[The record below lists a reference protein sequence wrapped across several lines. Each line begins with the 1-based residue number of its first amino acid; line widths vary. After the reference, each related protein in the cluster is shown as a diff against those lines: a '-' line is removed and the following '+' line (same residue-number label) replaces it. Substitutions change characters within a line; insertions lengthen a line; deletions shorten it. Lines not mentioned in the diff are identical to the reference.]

1 MEPLCGKVG
10 DVWMW
15 EGGWGKGLGWGVVEV
30 GAVPVG
36 GFFYVCVER
45 TQHSNL
51 FHIPKTNQAGYFHS
65 GIGLMVEVGLNR
77 LGVEMEQHADL

>member
-1 MEPLCGKVG
+1 M
-10 DVWMW
+10 
-15 EGGWGKGLGWGVVEV
+15 
-30 GAVPVG
+30 PVG
-36 GFFYVCVER
+36 GFFMCVCVRARR

-77 LGVEMEQHADL
+77 RGSGATCGFIGMFDLTVSWETNNTKAFYSEAANKQLN